1 MTAGQSHVW
10 IKSGKSQSKCCPL
23 YPRKR
28 PNSRRVGRSEL
39 CQRQKSLVAHGLLIN
54 GVWAGGSLRL
64 STLKQ
69 QPQMLF
75 SEVSDRASQKEC
87 PYKRSLHPCC
97 RE

>member
-1 MTAGQSHVW
+1 M
-10 IKSGKSQSKCCPL
+10 
-23 YPRKR
+23 
-28 PNSRRVGRSEL
+28 
-39 CQRQKSLVAHGLLIN
+39 CQKEKSLVALGLLIN

-75 SEVSDRASQKEC
+75 SEVTDRANQEEC
-87 PYKRSLHPCC
+87 QYKHSLHPCC